1 MHQYLPNVDAL
12 KDDPSYELLWEQN
25 NPQDGAY
32 VTRLFKM
39 TGGLRHQRYKY
50 SVQYGLQLDS
60 LLSIE
65 AAGKRIGEAIIHSLG
80 CEGKLD

>member
-1 MHQYLPNVDAL
+1 MRQYLSSIDAL
-12 KDDPSYELLWEQN
+12 KDTSCELLWEQN
-25 NPQDGAY
+25 NPEDGAY
-32 VTRLFKM
+32 VIRLFKM
-39 TGGLRHQRYKY
+39 TEGLRHTKYRY